1 MNMDDANRRLTSL
14 EDVVEA
20 MTKAVTQVGD
30 RVRAIE
36 EDEVP
41 DSPYDFDRR
50 NRVLQRITALEN
62 GSRLVGTGNL
72 IENIMTRLDGL
83 ENGIASLSD
92 QGNADRNGLNRVTA
106 ATAENHNRLNETED
120 RVTEVARRLMKGDE
134 LIEKWTDR
142 QLDKIVLAIRDYDR
156 RCGQLDQRIKGWM
169 VVAERAD
176 QRSERLEAEMERM
189 SENFTKRID
198 ALESRLDGASIKD
211 NPFGWTKDEFSPPV
225 GGKAFADELATIHRR
240 VTGIQ
245 AMKRETYERGFSAG
259 QTAMLQAVE
268 AAVVDTLRKEEFEES
283 TIAEVIDAIRQA
295 R

>member
-1 MNMDDANRRLTSL
+1 MNMDDVNRRLTSL
-14 EDVVEA
+14 EEVVEA
-20 MTKAVTQVGD
+20 MTKAVTQIGD

-62 GSRLVGTGNL
+62 GSRLVGTGQL
-72 IENIMTRLDGL
+72 IETIMTRLDGL

-92 QGNADRNGLNRVTA
+92 QGNADRDGLNRVTA
-106 ATAENHNRLNETED
+106 ATAQNYTRLETIEG
-120 RVTEVARRLMKGDE
+120 RLRKGE
-134 LIEKWTDR
+134 GEPIEEWTSR
-142 QLDKIVLAIRDYDR
+142 QLDKVVMAVRDYDR
-156 RCGQLDQRIKGWM
+156 RCGQLQD
-169 VVAERAD
+169 
-176 QRSERLEAEMERM
+176 EMERM

-198 ALESRLDGASIKD
+198 ALESRLDATPLKD
-211 NPFGWTKDEFSPPV
+211 NPFGWSKDEFSPPV
-225 GGKAFADELATIHRR
+225 GGKAFADELATVHRR

-268 AAVVDTLRKEEFEES
+268 ASVLDTLRKEEFEES